1 MMRLVKISLSL
12 VVLFSPA
19 LLLAQVPTFTS
30 LSRTSGPVGA
40 SVTVTGTNF
49 GSAQGASIVT
59 FNGTMLVPTG
69 ATTGNPVVRLG
80 GQASYGVLFTV
91 TASTSNGMFRR
102 NWPAIHSGP
111 ADISTQSAWA
121 GIRCAMS
128 HQAV

>member
-1 MMRLVKISLSL
+1 
-12 VVLFSPA
+12 
-19 LLLAQVPTFTS
+19 
-30 LSRTSGPVGA
+30 
-40 SVTVTGTNF
+40 
-49 GSAQGASIVT
+49 VT
-59 FNGTMLVPTG
+59 FNGTSATPTKWSATSITMLVPTG